1 MPAQTMSHHPSLR
14 GRTVLITGGSRGIG
28 RSFAL
33 ALARAG
39 ARVAVCGRNA
49 ESLDRVLLD
58 LRAQGALD
66 PLAVVGDVSRRA
78 DSERI
83 VERVLTGFGG
93 IQVLVNNAGI
103 GMRVV
108 NEAFTTRPLPFWQAD
123 PDAWRSVIEANVMG
137 PFYMARAATPAM
149 VTAGFGRLIN
159 LSTSPVTMVRRGYS
173 PYGPSKS
180 ALEAMTRVWA
190 QDLAE
195 TGVTVNAL
203 LPGGATD
210 TDLIPG
216 SGSARRG
223 ADGQLLPVTVMDEA
237 LLWLVSDAS
246 NGVTGR
252 RLIGR
257 LWDATLPP
265 DEAARKAMP
274 PLVEQPGIL

>member
-1 MPAQTMSHHPSLR
+1 MNQHSSLR

-39 ARVAVCGRNA
+39 ARVAVCGRSA
-49 ESLDRVLLD
+49 ESLDRVLID
-58 LRAQGALD
+58 LQAAGAD
-66 PLAVVGDVSRRA
+66 EPLAVIGDVANRS
-78 DSERI
+78 DCQRI
-83 VERVLTGFGG
+83 VERVLAGFGG
-93 IQVLVNNAGI
+93 LQVLVNNAGI
-103 GMRVV
+103 GMRAV

-123 PDAWRSVIEANVMG
+123 PEAWRSIIEANVLG
-137 PFYMARAATPAM
+137 AFYMAHAATPAM
-149 VTAGFGRLIN
+149 VGAGFGRLIN

-180 ALEAMTRVWA
+180 ALEAMTRVWS
-190 QDLAE
+190 QDLAG

-210 TDLIPG
+210 TELIPG
-216 SGSARRG
+216 QGSERRG
-223 ADGQLLPVTVMDEA
+223 ADGQLLPVTVMDAA

-246 NGVTGR
+246 SAVTGR

-257 LWDATLPP
+257 LWDHALPP
-265 DEAARKAMP
+265 DEAAQKAMP
-274 PLVEQPGIL
+274 PPVDLPGIL

>member
-83 VERVLTGFGG
+83 VERVLAGFGG

>member
-83 VERVLTGFGG
+83 VERVLAGFGG

-190 QDLAE
+190 QDLAK

>member
-1 MPAQTMSHHPSLR
+1 MHVHAMNPHPSLR

-39 ARVAVCGRNA
+39 ARVAVCGREA
-49 ESLDRVLLD
+49 ESLDRVMRD
-58 LRAQGALD
+58 LQALGALE
-66 PLAVVGDVSRRA
+66 PLAVAGDVSRRA

-83 VERVLTGFGG
+83 VGCVLDRFGG
-93 IQVLVNNAGI
+93 LQVLVNNAGL
-103 GMRVV
+103 GMGVV

-123 PDAWRSVIEANVMG
+123 PEAWRSVIEANVMG
-137 PFYMARAATPAM
+137 PFYMAHAATPAM
-149 VTAGFGRLIN
+149 VASGFGRVIN

-190 QDLAE
+190 QDLAD

-216 SGSARRG
+216 SGPGRRG
-223 ADGQLLPVTVMDEA
+223 ADGQLLPVTVMDQA

-246 NGVTGR
+246 SHVTGR

-257 LWDATLPP
+257 LWDAALPP
-265 DEAARKAMP
+265 DDAARKAMP
-274 PLVEQPGIL
+274 PSVEQPGIL